1 MNSAKIMKVVC
12 VAGLSA
18 ACAWSLAG
26 CANGDASG
34 SSGGTAATVNGVDIP
49 ESTITEY
56 IESYRTSASLTDED
70 SWGQWMADNDMT
82 PETVREEIIDSFV
95 TRELVNQGADEK
107 GITVDSSEIDS
118 YVEKTK
124 ENYDS
129 DEKWQAALEQ
139 VGLTEQDYRDE
150 LELQLKSKSL
160 QESFASDEEPS
171 QEDLLSYAQM
181 YASAYDGA
189 KKSSHILFASD
200 DQETA
205 QKVLDQI
212 NSGEL
217 DFVTAVKE
225 YSKDTTSAEDDGNVG
240 WDKTSNLVTEYTD
253 ALSGLSKGQVSGLV
267 TSEYGIHIIK
277 CTDVFNAPK
286 TTGDDGTETVEV
298 TSLDQIPSEWL
309 DSIKSS
315 LKSQQE
321 SEAYNS
327 WLEDYKSSADIEI
340 NDMPEGLSYDLD
352 MSNYTSSDDSS
363 DDTADSTSTDDST
376 ASTSDGTSTDDSTA
390 SSSDGTDASTSSS
403 TEDTASSDAATESS
417 TEQSTVSN

>member
-1 MNSAKIMKVVC
+1 MKSAKIMKVVC

-34 SSGGTAATVNGVDIP
+34 SSGGTAATVNGTEIS
-49 ESTITEY
+49 ENTITEY
-56 IESYRTSASLTDED
+56 IESYRTSSSLTDED
-70 SWGQWMADNDMT
+70 TWGQWMADNGMT
-82 PETVREEIIDSFV
+82 PETVRQEIIDSFV
-95 TRELVNQGADEK
+95 TRELIKQGADEK
-107 GITVDSSEIDS
+107 GITVDSSEIDA

-124 ENYDS
+124 ENYDT

-139 VGLTEQDYRDE
+139 VGLTEQEYRDE

-160 QESFASDEEPS
+160 QESFASDEETS

-240 WDKTSNLVTEYTD
+240 WDKTSSLVTEYTD
-253 ALSGLSKGQVSGLV
+253 ALSGLSKDQVSGLV
-267 TSEYGIHIIK
+267 TSQYGIHIIK
-277 CTDVFNAPK
+277 CTDVFTAPK
-286 TTGDDGTETVEV
+286 TTADDGTQTVEV
-298 TSLDQIPSEWL
+298 TSIDQIPTEWVE
-309 DSIKSS
+309 SIKTS
-315 LKSQQE
+315 LASQQQ
-321 SEAYNS
+321 SEAYS
-327 WLEDYKSSADIEI
+327 AWLDEFKSSADIVT

-352 MSNYTSSDDSS
+352 MSKYAASTDSS
-363 DDTADSTSTDDST
+363 DATTDGTATEDSTT
-376 ASTSDGTSTDDSTA
+376 
-390 SSSDGTDASTSSS
+390 SSSDGTDESTSSS
-403 TEDTASSDAATESS
+403 TEGTASSDAAAATS
-417 TEQSTVSN
+417 TEQSATTN

>member
-1 MNSAKIMKVVC
+1 MKSAKIMKVVC
-12 VAGLSA
+12 VASLSA

-34 SSGGTAATVNGVDIP
+34 SSGGTAATVNGAEIS
-49 ESTITEY
+49 ENTITEY
-56 IESYRTSASLTDED
+56 IESYRTSSSLTDED
-70 SWGQWMADNDMT
+70 SWGQWMADNSMT
-82 PETVREEIIDSFV
+82 PETVRQEIIDSFV
-95 TRELVNQGADEK
+95 TRELIKQGADEK
-107 GITVDSSEIDS
+107 GITVDSSEIDA

-124 ENYDS
+124 ANYDT

-139 VGLTEQDYRDE
+139 VGLTEQEYRDE

-160 QESFASDEEPS
+160 QESFASDEETS

-240 WDKTSNLVTEYTD
+240 WDKTSSLVTEYTD
-253 ALSGLSKGQVSGLV
+253 ALSGLSKDQVSGLV
-267 TSEYGIHIIK
+267 TSQYGIHIIK
-277 CTDVFNAPK
+277 CTDVFTAPK
-286 TTGDDGTETVEV
+286 TTADDGTQTVEV
-298 TSLDQIPSEWL
+298 TSIDQIPTEWVE
-309 DSIKSS
+309 SIKTS
-315 LKSQQE
+315 LASQQQ
-321 SEAYNS
+321 SEAYS
-327 WLEDYKSSADIEI
+327 AWLDEYKSSADIVT

-352 MSNYTSSDDSS
+352 MSKYAASTDSS
-363 DDTADSTSTDDST
+363 DATTDGTATEDSTT
-376 ASTSDGTSTDDSTA
+376 
-390 SSSDGTDASTSSS
+390 SSSDGTDASASSS
-403 TEDTASSDAATESS
+403 TEGTASSDAAAATS
-417 TEQSTVSN
+417 TEQSATTN